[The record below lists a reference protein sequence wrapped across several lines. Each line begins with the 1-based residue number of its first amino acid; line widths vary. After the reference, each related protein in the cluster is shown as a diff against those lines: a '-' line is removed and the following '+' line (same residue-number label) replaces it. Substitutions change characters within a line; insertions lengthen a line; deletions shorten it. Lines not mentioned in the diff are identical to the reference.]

1 MTLALFFTVDESVYS
16 ILSTNDYYSII
27 EVNEMK
33 YLIALLGLAIVLG
46 LAWVASSDRKKI
58 KFKPVALM
66 IVIQIALTFL
76 LLNTKFGLILITA
89 IADGFGK
96 LLEYANEGIMFVFG
110 GLANDGQA
118 PFFLNVLLPIV
129 FISALIG
136 IFQYFKILPFVM
148 KGIGFVLS
156 KVNGMGKLES
166 YNAVASAIVGQSEVF
181 ITVKK
186 QLGQLTSQ
194 RLYTLCASAMST
206 VSMSIVGAYMTMI
219 EPKYVV
225 TAIVINLFG
234 GFIIA
239 SIINPYTVSDEED
252 ILVIQEEEK
261 QSFFEMLG
269 EYIMDGFK
277 VAIIVGAMLIGFV
290 ALIAAV
296 NNIFDMV
303 FGITFQ
309 GILGYIFAPF
319 AFIMGVPMNEAVAAG
334 GIMATKLVT
343 NEFVAMMDLANVA
356 DTFSERTLGIISVFL
371 VSFAN
376 FSSIG
381 IIAGAV
387 KGLHE
392 KQGNV
397 VARFGL
403 KLLYGATL
411 VSILSAIIVSIV
423 L

>member
-1 MTLALFFTVDESVYS
+1 
-16 ILSTNDYYSII
+16 
-27 EVNEMK
+27 MK
-33 YLIALLGLAIVLG
+33 YLIAVLG
-46 LAWVASSDRKKI
+46 LLVVFALSFVASNNKRGI
-58 KFKPVALM
+58 RYRPI
-66 IVIQIALTFL
+66 IVMVILQLILAFF
-76 LLNTKFGLILITA
+76 LLNTVVGTVLIK
-89 IADGFGK
+89 GFSDIFNN
-96 LLEYANEGIMFVFG
+96 LLLYAAEGINFVFG
-110 GLANDGQA
+110 GIANEGQA
-118 PFFLNVLLPIV
+118 PFFLNVLLPII

-136 IFQYFKILPFVM
+136 ILQYVKVLPIIIRF
-148 KGIGFVLS
+148 IGLVLS
-156 KVNGMGKLES
+156 KINGMGKLES
-166 YNAVASAIVGQSEVF
+166 YNAVASAILGQSEVF
-181 ITVKK
+181 ISVKK
-186 QLGQLTSQ
+186 QIGLLPKH

-219 EPKYVV
+219 DPKYVV
-225 TAIVINLFG
+225 TALVLNLFG

-239 SIINPYTVSDEED
+239 SILNPYKVTPEED
-252 ILVIQEEEK
+252 QLQVQEDGEK

-277 VAIIVGAMLIGFV
+277 VAITVAAMLIGFV
-290 ALIAAV
+290 ALIAMI
-296 NNIFDMV
+296 NGIFNGI

-309 GILGYIFAPF
+309 EMLGYVFAPF
-319 AFIMGVPMNEAVAAG
+319 AFVMGVPWKEAVDAG
-334 GIMATKLVT
+334 SIMATKMVS
-343 NEFVAMMDLANVA
+343 NEFVAMLDLGKHTAMSA
-356 DTFSERTLGIISVFL
+356 RATGIVSVFL

-411 VSILSAIIVSIV
+411 VSVLSATIAGVF

>member
-1 MTLALFFTVDESVYS
+1 MR
-16 ILSTNDYYSII
+16 
-27 EVNEMK
+27 
-33 YLIALLGLAIVLG
+33 YLIALLGILVVFCLTYLVSNDKRNIRYRPLIVMIVLQAI
-46 LAWVASSDRKKI
+46 LAFV
-58 KFKPVALM
+58 
-66 IVIQIALTFL
+66 
-76 LLNTKFGLILITA
+76 LLNTFAGALLIKSFSTV
-89 IADGFGK
+89 FEK
-96 LLEYANEGIMFVFG
+96 LLTFAGEGINFVFG
-110 GLANDGQA
+110 GIANQGQA
-118 PFFLNVLLPIV
+118 PFFINVLLPIV

-136 IFQYFKILPFVM
+136 ILQYTRILPFII
-148 KGIGFVLS
+148 KYIGLILS

-166 YNAVASAIVGQSEVF
+166 YNAVASAILGQSEVF
-181 ITVKK
+181 ISVKK
-186 QLGQLTSQ
+186 QIGQLPQQ

-225 TAIVINLFG
+225 TALVLNLFG

-239 SIINPYTVSDEED
+239 SILNPYTVNKEED
-252 ILVIQEEEK
+252 ILVVQEEEK

-277 VAIIVGAMLIGFV
+277 VAIVVAAMLIGFV
-290 ALIAAV
+290 ALIALI
-296 NNIFDMV
+296 NGIFNGI
-303 FGITFQ
+303 FGVSFQ
-309 GILGYIFAPF
+309 VLLGYIFAPF
-319 AFIMGVPMNEAVAAG
+319 AFVMGIPWHESVEAG
-334 GIMATKLVT
+334 SIMATKMVS
-343 NEFVAMMDLANVA
+343 NEFVAMLELGKHAA
-356 DTFSERTLGIISVFL
+356 LSGRTIGIVSVFL

-403 KLLYGATL
+403 KLLYGATM
-411 VSILSAIIVSIV
+411 VSVLSAIVAGLFI
-423 L
+423 